1 MVAATKRTATATHW
15 GNYTALSHN
24 GRVVSLE
31 PTSEDSAA
39 SPIGSGMA
47 SAQRDSVRIT
57 QPMVREGWLA
67 EGPGPGER
75 SSRP

>member
-31 PTSEDSAA
+31 PTPEDSAP

-47 SAQRDSVRIT
+47 SAHRDAVRIT

-67 EGPGPGER
+67 EGPVPAPR
-75 SSRP
+75 STRP